1 MRAFNSAFGSSYEDG
16 INPMADIFVNNILG
30 ENNSRSAKYFYGVFY
45 GIIEALIKDLKAVKI
60 TS

>member
-1 MRAFNSAFGSSYEDG
+1 
-16 INPMADIFVNNILG
+16 MADIFVNNILG